1 MEKQHIQAA
10 ASTAV
15 KACDQ
20 AAQVIDQFLSSGD
33 WKVHNKADNT
43 PVTEVDV
50 AAEVAIKKVLEAADF
65 SAGFYGEET
74 GRSDV
79 QQSSDS
85 DAAQL
90 LWLVDPIDGTK
101 SFVRQSPFYSTQI
114 ALMQADELLVGVSNA
129 PAFGE
134 RMVASRGNGVQIN
147 GHEVRCN
154 ETVALDQ
161 AYLSTGNLATLAADS
176 RRWSSLATLV
186 TQVKRTRGY
195 GDFCHYHQ
203 LCCGQCDIII
213 ESDVNILD
221 IAALYVGVVE
231 AGGVMT
237 DLQGQ
242 AIGLQTTSVLA
253 ASSHALHQATLQLLS
268 A

>member
-1 MEKQHIQAA
+1 MEKQRIQAA
-10 ASTAV
+10 TIAAV
-15 KACDQ
+15 EATDQ
-20 AAQVIDQFLSSGD
+20 AAKVIGQFLSSGD
-33 WKVHNKADNT
+33 WQVHNKADNT
-43 PVTEVDV
+43 PVTEVDI
-50 AAEVAIKKVLEAADF
+50 AAEVAIKKVLDAAPIGAD
-65 SAGFYGEET
+65 FYGEET
-74 GRSDV
+74 GRTER
-79 QQSSDS
+79 QQADDS

-114 ALMQADELLVGVSNA
+114 ALMENDELIVGVSNA

-134 RMVASRGNGVQIN
+134 RLVASRGNGVQLN
-147 GHEVRCN
+147 GVN
-154 ETVALDQ
+154 VQSNDNVALKD
-161 AYLSTGNLATLAADS
+161 AYLSTGNLATIASDS
-176 RRWSSLATLV
+176 RHWSSLAKLV

-203 LCCGQCDIII
+203 LCCGQCDLIV

-242 AIGLQTTSVLA
+242 PIGLQTTSVLA
-253 ASSHALHQATLQLLS
+253 ASTQSLHRSALQLLS